1 MQKKTVRS
9 AECYACYRCVHGC
22 PAPGAVEMKVAG
34 RVLLPSVVFALLLLA
49 LFIGTDLYGRATGQ
63 WQGKVSDAEVRY
75 LLRSSP

>member
-1 MQKKTVRS
+1 
-9 AECYACYRCVHGC
+9 
-22 PAPGAVEMKVAG
+22 MKVAG
-34 RVLLPSVVFALLLLA
+34 RILLPSVVFALLLLA